1 MKFKYIFI
9 ILVTLLVLVLSSSLY
24 ILNYKY
30 NKLENQYSESII
42 NQKAFINENTILK
55 NTNQQFKFTVEQ
67 LEYYNDSLLI
77 EMNNIRKELGIKNED
92 IKNLQYLLSTA
103 KKTDTII
110 FKDTIFVENIKL
122 DTIIKDTWYQLQLGL
137 EYPNIIQTTPQFKSE
152 KYIVTSY
159 KKETINPPKKCKF
172 LRMFQKKHK
181 IVEVEVIE
189 NNPYI
194 NNNKQRFIEIINNG
208 N

>member
-9 ILVTLLVLVLSSSLY
+9 ILLSLLILILSSSLC
-24 ILNYKY
+24 ILNDKY
-30 NKLENQYSESII
+30 NKLEKQYSESII
-42 NQKAFINENTILK
+42 NQKAFINENNILK
-55 NTNQQFKFTVEQ
+55 NTNQQFKFTIDQ

-77 EMNNIRKELGIKNED
+77 EMNNIRKELNIKNED
-92 IKNLQYLLSTA
+92 IKSLQYLLSTA

-110 FKDTIFVENIKL
+110 FKDTIFIENIKI
-122 DTIIKDTWYQLQLGL
+122 DTIIKDDWYQLQLGL
-137 EYPNIIQTTPQFKSE
+137 EYPNIIKTTPQFISE

-159 KKETINPPKKCKF
+159 KKETIDPPKKCKF

-194 NNNKQRFIEIINNG
+194 NNNKQRFIEIIK
-208 N
+208 

>member
-1 MKFKYIFI
+1 MKVQFKLFGILFLILFI
-9 ILVTLLVLVLSSSLY
+9 IIQTIIISIY
-24 ILNYKY
+24 YKNY
-30 NKLENQYSESII
+30 NKLEKQYSESII
-42 NQKAFINENTILK
+42 NQKAFINENNILK
-55 NTNQQFKFTVEQ
+55 NNNQQFKFTVEQ

-110 FKDTIFVENIKL
+110 FKDTIFIENIKI
-122 DTIIKDTWYQLQLGL
+122 DTLIKDDWYQLQLGL
-137 EYPNIIQTTPQFKSE
+137 EYPNIIQTIPQFISE

-159 KKETINPPKKCKF
+159 KKETIDPPKKCKF

-194 NNNKQRFIEIINNG
+194 DNNKQIFIEIIK
-208 N
+208 

>member
-9 ILVTLLVLVLSSSLY
+9 ILVTLLILVLGSSLY
-24 ILNYKY
+24 ILNCKY
-30 NKLENQYSESII
+30 NKLEKQYSESII
-42 NQKAFINENTILK
+42 NQKAFINENNILK
-55 NTNQQFKFTVEQ
+55 NTNQQFKFTVDQ

-110 FKDTIFVENIKL
+110 FKDTIFVENIKI
-122 DTIIKDTWYQLQLGL
+122 DTVIKDDWYQLQLGL
-137 EYPNIIQTTPQFKSE
+137 EYPNIIQTTPQFISE

-159 KKETINPPKKCKF
+159 RKETIDPPKKCKF

-194 NNNKQRFIEIINNG
+194 NNNKQRFIEIIK
-208 N
+208 